1 MTTFT
6 SCTVFTVSDCNPS
19 YACFIHRMQ
28 VSRVIR
34 AYEAIK
40 RAEMSGTQ
48 PPDISHKDNNIS
60 NSSNSHDAADWS
72 TGQYGN
78 DYNEQQ
84 NDEQA
89 AGNEGYNSTMPI
101 QPSSAL
107 LQEVESWGLFGGAV
121 SLLQQPAMPAQRQ
134 PQQQQQQ
141 QFLSS
146 SEAAHKAA
154 ATAASLLDVRPR
166 LGARLGTAASRPGTA
181 CSTTTLH
188 EFDEADIHN
197 ADDELTSVMQPV
209 ETHEANSAATDTAHN
224 SIHYYMN
231 TNSSGEQ
238 MPTVTIEA
246 TASPTRESV
255 HSSTTAVQELSPAV
269 VQRSTAAAAPATVTR
284 IGVATA
290 AAAAAASAVVSK
302 GLDVTP
308 GDRLASAASF
318 DNGMSPAVSLQAS
331 QRGGSS
337 GGRSVRSVLSDK
349 QGSSGRRIAF
359 EVCVDDSSKD
369 GLELTTLTAVKST
382 STTTGAA
389 AEAAAV
395 QLSAAALASPARS
408 SATVFT
414 ATTTTTTATMI
425 TTSATPERVSD
436 IDQGVTTQYDADM
449 ANELPLS
456 ADISAVVQSMSAK
469 KRARS
474 PDSSI
479 TTVSKKRATATSTA
493 AVKLPVPRVTVA
505 AKPRPEWSIMS
516 YSGDVLATSDG
527 VLHSK
532 DSCDVCDCC
541 SGAVERCT
549 VNDSVSAVRW
559 FETINACLI
568 AASD

>member
-1 MTTFT
+1 
-6 SCTVFTVSDCNPS
+6 
-19 YACFIHRMQ
+19 MQ

-48 PPDISHKDNNIS
+48 PPSITHNNINNS
-60 NSSNSHDAADWS
+60 NSSHDAADWS
-72 TGQYGN
+72 TGQYGY
-78 DYNEQQ
+78 DYSEQQ

-89 AGNEGYNSTMPI
+89 AGNEEYNSTMPI

-121 SLLQQPAMPAQRQ
+121 SLLQQPAVPAQQQ

-141 QFLSS
+141 QFSSS
-146 SEAAHKAA
+146 SEAAHNA
-154 ATAASLLDVRPR
+154 ATATASLLDVRPR
-166 LGARLGTAASRPGTA
+166 LGVRHGTAASRPGTA

-188 EFDEADIHN
+188 EFDEVDMNN
-197 ADDELTSVMQPV
+197 ADDELSVVQPF
-209 ETHEANSAATDTAHN
+209 ETRDANSAATDTAHN
-224 SIHYYMN
+224 GADNDYIN
-231 TNSSGEQ
+231 TNSSNEQ
-238 MPTVTIEA
+238 LPTVTTIEA
-246 TASPTRESV
+246 ATSPARESV

-269 VQRSTAAAAPATVTR
+269 VQRSTAAPAPATVTR

-290 AAAAAASAVVSK
+290 AAAAAASAAVSK

-318 DNGMSPAVSLQAS
+318 KNGMSPAASLQAS

-359 EVCVDDSSKD
+359 EACADDSARD
-369 GLELTTLTAVKST
+369 VPELTTLTVVKST

-414 ATTTTTTATMI
+414 ATATMI
-425 TTSATPERVSD
+425 TKSATPERVSAT
-436 IDQGVTTQYDADM
+436 DQAVTAQYDADM

-479 TTVSKKRATATSTA
+479 TAVSKKRATATSTA
-493 AVKLPVPRVTVA
+493 AVQLPVRRVTVA

-532 DSCDVCDCC
+532 DSCDVCECC
-541 SGAVERCT
+541 SEAVEERCT
-549 VNDSVSAVRW
+549 INDSVSAVRW